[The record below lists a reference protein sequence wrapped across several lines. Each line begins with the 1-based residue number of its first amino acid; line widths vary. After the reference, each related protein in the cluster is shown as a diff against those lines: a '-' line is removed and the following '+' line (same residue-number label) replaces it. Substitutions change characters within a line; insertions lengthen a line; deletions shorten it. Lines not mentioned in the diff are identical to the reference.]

1 MPFIP
6 HTPEALLPRSDSKN
20 PATTCKGITSS
31 GRPCRRGLAV
41 AKSPLRSSNG
51 VLAVVS
57 MNDGVEDGSGA
68 AAFFCWQHKD
78 QAEQLAAANNP
89 PQNGA
94 DVTKLYPLQERSSID
109 TLVARLGI
117 LEVDDS
123 NQTSRKSKRER
134 RQDAEGTPTRPPRR
148 VNRPPTWDKV
158 EGPLMSVP
166 GDLMAAGE
174 RRSSKKPA
182 ENKPVRPSRPPPRKQ
197 GFWASLCCGAV
208 GDDYVEVVR
217 HKKRFQAEAITGNPT
232 NMSVATRPQYSDAFP
247 DLSNGGLQNSR
258 RRPVTGSASL
268 QASTPPR
275 KPLGEKPTRPMN
287 RTTPSAKSE
296 TQTLLSYIPPSL
308 PPQKASSL
316 LAELSKPISS
326 HDEEGFIYIF
336 CLNSDPN
343 STPST
348 DAATLLAPP
357 SRAPNDRRVSDVLLE
372 YSNQPRKQ
380 SSTSTGSPGRTAGPG
395 TLLLKIGRASNV
407 HRRMNEWSRQCG
419 YTPSLVRYYP
429 YVPSSASPSPSG
441 SPPGSPS
448 GSPAASRRPSLQPNS
463 RPSDPIRRVSEIS
476 GSRKA
481 PHVHRVERLIH
492 LELAEKRMQHDCD
505 ACGKTHRE
513 WFEIEATREG
523 IRGVDEVVKRW
534 VGWAEKAGLG
544 AEG

>member
-31 GRPCRRGLAV
+31 GRPCRRGLAA

-57 MNDGVEDGSGA
+57 VHDGVEDGSGA

-78 QAEQLAAANNP
+78 QAEQLAAANNR
-89 PQNGA
+89 PQNEE

-123 NQTSRKSKRER
+123 NQNSRKSKKER
-134 RQDAEGTPTRPPRR
+134 RQEAEGTPTRPPRKI
-148 VNRPPTWDKV
+148 NRPPTWDKV

-174 RRSSKKPA
+174 RRSAKRPA
-182 ENKPVRPSRPPPRKQ
+182 ESRPVRPSRPPPRKQ
-197 GFWASLCCGAV
+197 SFWASLCCGAAD
-208 GDDYVEVVR
+208 DDYVEVVR
-217 HKKRFQAEAITGNPT
+217 HKKRVQPT
-232 NMSVATRPQYSDAFP
+232 TDDSTTLSVPAMPQYSETV
-247 DLSNGGLQNSR
+247 SNTSG
-258 RRPVTGSASL
+258 RRPEYPRPRPAIASASS
-268 QASTPPR
+268 QASAPPR
-275 KPLGEKPTRPMN
+275 KPLGEKTARPMN
-287 RTTPSAKSE
+287 KTNPSAKSE

-308 PPQKASSL
+308 SPQKASSL
-316 LAELSKPISS
+316 LAELSKPISPY
-326 HDEEGFIYIF
+326 DEAGFIYIF
-336 CLNSDPN
+336 CLSSDPN

-357 SRAPNDRRVSDVLLE
+357 SRAPNGRRVSDVLLE

-380 SSTSTGSPGRTAGPG
+380 ASTSTGSPGRTAGPG

-441 SPPGSPS
+441 SPS
-448 GSPAASRRPSLQPNS
+448 GSPAASRRPSLQPGS
-463 RPSDPIRRVSEIS
+463 QPSDPIRRVSEVS
-476 GSRKA
+476 GSRKT

-492 LELAEKRMQHDCD
+492 LELAEKRTQHDCE

-513 WFEIEATREG
+513 WFEVEATRQG

-544 AEG
+544 EL